1 MEYTPMEKSVLS
13 LFDRTDFKNIS
24 KNELIGY
31 ASKLNELRP
40 EVAKEVIAQFP
51 ELAKLIQSTA
61 TEYKGMLETII
72 ASDDESIKQVYGILD
87 KELDSAAE
95 SRKEYSQLAS
105 QVLDD
110 LSKGLSAPNLSE
122 EEKSKIRT
130 QEIEVLKMVGE
141 KDTEIREQE
150 KEIVNTADKKDS
162 EKRAFNWKTIGIASM
177 FAVTVVGIGAAALG
191 GNFNVK
197 LPKKS

>member
-1 MEYTPMEKSVLS
+1 M
-13 LFDRTDFKNIS
+13 
-24 KNELIGY
+24 IGY

-61 TEYKGMLETII
+61 IEYKGMLETII

-110 LSKGLSAPNLSE
+110 LSKGLSNPNLSE

-162 EKRAFNWKTIGIASM
+162 EKEHLIGKQS
-177 FAVTVVGIGAAALG
+177 V
-191 GNFNVK
+191 
-197 LPKKS
+197 

>member
-1 MEYTPMEKSVLS
+1 MEYTPMEKEVLS
-13 LFDRTDFKNIS
+13 LFDRTDFKNIT

-61 TEYKGMLETII
+61 TEYKGILETIV

-87 KELDSAAE
+87 KELDSARE

-105 QVLDD
+105 RVLND
-110 LSKGLSAPNLSE
+110 LSRGLSDPDLSV
-122 EEKSKIRT
+122 EEKSKIRE
-130 QEIEVLKMVGE
+130 QELEVLRMVDK
-141 KDTEIREQE
+141 KDSEIREQE
-150 KEIVNTADKKDS
+150 KGIADTADKKDS
-162 EKRAFNWKTIGIASM
+162 EKRGFNWKVIGAASM
-177 FAVTVVGIGAAALG
+177 FAITAVGVGAAALG